1 VNVFFEES
9 GSFKAGTVLSKQGD
23 AFQVE
28 LPGGRRAKVR
38 GKEVLLEF
46 EAPAPA
52 ELMQQADAEA
62 RDIDPEFLWECA
74 PAEEFAFGALAD
86 EYFGAKPG
94 AVKQAAL
101 LLRMQGSPVYF
112 RKKGRGQYQRA
123 PEEQLRAAL
132 AGLERKRQQAL
143 VQESYENELKAHRLP
158 ESFAGKVIGLLT
170 KPDKNSIE
178 YKALEAA
185 AAALGTS
192 PARLML
198 DAGGIPSARVLHEA
212 RFLSEYFPY
221 GTGFAPVTIEPH
233 LDDLPEGDAEAFSID
248 DVTTT
253 EIDDA
258 FSVRVLPDGR
268 IRVGIH
274 IAAPALGIQ
283 PGDAVDQIAR
293 NRLSTVYMPGD
304 KITML
309 PDPVVDVFTLKEGGR
324 RPALSL
330 YIIVDASTYEI
341 VATETRAEKV
351 FVRSNLRHNHL
362 DELVTDET
370 LEAGTGDYPHKDEIA
385 LLWPLSKVLYEK
397 RQQARIGFGLKREV
411 QRNNDFNFYIDDE
424 VVTITPRRR
433 GSPLDSI
440 VAELAIVANS
450 TWGALLADYGV
461 PGIYRAQRSFG
472 PNRTRMQTT
481 PAPHEGLGVAQYA
494 WSTSPLRRY
503 VDLVNQWQL
512 IACAQHGVAGK
523 LVAPFKPK
531 DAELYAVLQ
540 GFDETYAAYADYQ
553 NKMEAFWCLRWLKQE
568 KRDRVVATVIK
579 GDLVRLEEIPLVL
592 HVPALGVH
600 PRGTRVLLDVVSID
614 ELTVE
619 ASTRLVQVLDAPVA
633 SDVAEVD
640 ESEDEGEEGEAAKA
654 DADGDATQD
663 RYAVIGNP
671 ISHSKS
677 PWIHARFAE
686 QTGEQMVY
694 DPLLAPVDGFDE
706 AVGAF
711 ISAGGRGLNVTVP
724 FKLDAFRLATTHS
737 TRAAA
742 AGAVNTLKIE
752 PDGSVSG
759 DNTDGIGLVNDI
771 ERNLEVPLAGKRV
784 LLLGAGGAARGV
796 ALPLLEAGVHEL
808 VIVNRTESK
817 AAELA
822 QAITDLL
829 PEGSGTVIGGGAAV
843 ATGAF
848 DVVINATAGSLGGE
862 LPAFDPEALASHTLA
877 YDMMYAARPTVF
889 MELALARGARA
900 TDGLGMLVEQA
911 AESFLLWRGVRPD
924 SASVLAE
931 LRSLLARQESG
942 APEAGEALATA
953 SPEQ

>member
-1 VNVFFEES
+1 MNVFFEES

-46 EAPAPA
+46 EAPTPA
-52 ELMQQADAEA
+52 ELMHQADAEA
-62 RDIDPEFLWECA
+62 QGIDPEFLWECA
-74 PAEEFAFGALAD
+74 PADEFPFGALAD
-86 EYFGAKPG
+86 DYFGAKPN
-94 AVKQAAL
+94 AIKQAGL
-101 LLRMQGSPVYF
+101 LLRMHGSPVYF

-132 AGLERKRQQAL
+132 AALERRRQQGL
-143 VQESYENELKAHRLP
+143 VQEGYENELKAHRLP
-158 ESFAGKVIGLLT
+158 EAFAGKVIGLLT

-198 DAGGIPSARVLHEA
+198 DAGGVASARVLHEA

-233 LDDLPEGDAEAFSID
+233 LDDLPEADVEAFSID

-258 FSVRVLPDGR
+258 FSVGVLPDGR

-283 PGDAVDQIAR
+283 RGDAVDEIAR

-309 PDPVVDVFTLKEGGR
+309 PDPVVEIFTLKEGGL

-330 YIIVDASTYEI
+330 YIIVDATTYEI
-341 VATETRAEKV
+341 VTTETRAEKV

-362 DELVTDET
+362 DAIVTEEALD
-370 LEAGTGDYPHKDEIA
+370 AGTGDYPHKEEITR
-385 LLWPLSKVLYEK
+385 LWPLAKSLYEK
-397 RQQARIGFGLKREV
+397 RQLARIGYGLRREV
-411 QRNNDFNFYIDDE
+411 QRNNDFNFYVE
-424 VVTITPRRR
+424 GEQVTITPRRR

-450 TWGALLADYGV
+450 TWGSFLAEHGV

-531 DAELYAVLQ
+531 DADLYAVLQ

-568 KRDRVVATVIK
+568 QRNRVVATVIK

-600 PRGTRVLLDVVSID
+600 PRGTRVMLEVVSID

-633 SDVAEVD
+633 SDAAGDEADDAE
-640 ESEDEGEEGEAAKA
+640 EEGGEEARSAEEGETADEASVA
-654 DADGDATQD
+654 DADELDDVGEGEGAGIEHDADSDTAGKDDEMAETERAEGDD
-663 RYAVIGNP
+663 
-671 ISHSKS
+671 
-677 PWIHARFAE
+677 
-686 QTGEQMVY
+686 
-694 DPLLAPVDGFDE
+694 
-706 AVGAF
+706 
-711 ISAGGRGLNVTVP
+711 
-724 FKLDAFRLATTHS
+724 
-737 TRAAA
+737 AAA
-742 AGAVNTLKIE
+742 AREDARA
-752 PDGSVSG
+752 SAQASG
-759 DNTDGIGLVNDI
+759 DASAHDDAH
-771 ERNLEVPLAGKRV
+771 EVTPHVSPSDESADSSSHDSGDDA
-784 LLLGAGGAARGV
+784 GAGQGA
-796 ALPLLEAGVHEL
+796 P
-808 VIVNRTESK
+808 
-817 AAELA
+817 
-822 QAITDLL
+822 D
-829 PEGSGTVIGGGAAV
+829 
-843 ATGAF
+843 
-848 DVVINATAGSLGGE
+848 
-862 LPAFDPEALASHTLA
+862 
-877 YDMMYAARPTVF
+877 
-889 MELALARGARA
+889 RA
-900 TDGLGMLVEQA
+900 
-911 AESFLLWRGVRPD
+911 
-924 SASVLAE
+924 
-931 LRSLLARQESG
+931 RSL
-942 APEAGEALATA
+942 
-953 SPEQ
+953 

>member
-1 VNVFFEES
+1 MNVFFEES

-46 EAPAPA
+46 EAPTPA
-52 ELMQQADAEA
+52 ELMHQADAEA
-62 RDIDPEFLWECA
+62 QGIDPEFLWECA
-74 PAEEFAFGALAD
+74 PADEFPFGALAD
-86 EYFGAKPG
+86 DYFGAKPN
-94 AVKQAAL
+94 AIKQAGL
-101 LLRMQGSPVYF
+101 LLRMHGSPVYF

-132 AGLERKRQQAL
+132 AALERRRQQGL
-143 VQESYENELKAHRLP
+143 VQEGYEKELKAHRLP
-158 ESFAGKVIGLLT
+158 EAFAGKVIGLLT

-198 DAGGIPSARVLHEA
+198 DAGGVASARVLHEA

-233 LDDLPEGDAEAFSID
+233 LDDLPEADVEAFSID

-258 FSVRVLPDGR
+258 FSVGVLPDGR

-283 PGDAVDQIAR
+283 RGDAVDEIAR

-309 PDPVVDVFTLKEGGR
+309 PDPVVEIFTLKEGGL

-330 YIIVDASTYEI
+330 YIIVDATTYEI
-341 VATETRAEKV
+341 VTTETRAEKV

-362 DELVTDET
+362 DAIVTEEALD
-370 LEAGTGDYPHKDEIA
+370 AGTGDYPHKEEITR
-385 LLWPLSKVLYEK
+385 LWPLAKSLYEK
-397 RQQARIGFGLKREV
+397 RQLARIGYGLRREV
-411 QRNNDFNFYIDDE
+411 QRNNDFNFYVE
-424 VVTITPRRR
+424 GEQVTITPRRR

-450 TWGALLADYGV
+450 TWGSFLAEHGV

-531 DAELYAVLQ
+531 DADLFAVLQ

-568 KRDRVVATVIK
+568 QRNRVVATVIK

-600 PRGTRVLLDVVSID
+600 PRGTRVMLEVVSID

-633 SDVAEVD
+633 SDAAGDEADDAE
-640 ESEDEGEEGEAAKA
+640 EEGGEEARSAEEGETADEASVA
-654 DADGDATQD
+654 DADELDDVGEGEGAGIEHDADSDTAGKDDEMAETERAEGDD
-663 RYAVIGNP
+663 
-671 ISHSKS
+671 
-677 PWIHARFAE
+677 
-686 QTGEQMVY
+686 
-694 DPLLAPVDGFDE
+694 
-706 AVGAF
+706 
-711 ISAGGRGLNVTVP
+711 
-724 FKLDAFRLATTHS
+724 
-737 TRAAA
+737 AAA
-742 AGAVNTLKIE
+742 AREDARA
-752 PDGSVSG
+752 SAQASG
-759 DNTDGIGLVNDI
+759 DASAHDDAH
-771 ERNLEVPLAGKRV
+771 EVTPHVSPSDESADSSSHDSGDDA
-784 LLLGAGGAARGV
+784 GAGQGA
-796 ALPLLEAGVHEL
+796 P
-808 VIVNRTESK
+808 
-817 AAELA
+817 
-822 QAITDLL
+822 D
-829 PEGSGTVIGGGAAV
+829 
-843 ATGAF
+843 
-848 DVVINATAGSLGGE
+848 
-862 LPAFDPEALASHTLA
+862 
-877 YDMMYAARPTVF
+877 
-889 MELALARGARA
+889 RA
-900 TDGLGMLVEQA
+900 
-911 AESFLLWRGVRPD
+911 
-924 SASVLAE
+924 
-931 LRSLLARQESG
+931 RSL
-942 APEAGEALATA
+942 
-953 SPEQ
+953 